1 MKKTLIF
8 SLCSVTALLAVQSL
22 KAQSTLA
29 DWTFESSAS
38 TNNIIGAGLTSGT
51 TQSGVSADIGTGTAS
66 ASHASSATAW
76 SIPAGN
82 GSAHSWSANNW
93 AQGDFFQF
101 SVTLDLVDNTYS
113 GFNVTYDQNG
123 SATGPKTYYIAYSTD
138 GLTFTPFGS
147 DYTLTSGITWAS
159 GTPNQATQ
167 LSDNFSPITALDTA
181 STIYF
186 RIVDDSLTT
195 GGAIN
200 GGNIG
205 TSGTDRIDNFLVS
218 ASVAPVPEPTT
229 MALAGLSALSLIVFR
244 RQRK

>member
-1 MKKTLIF
+1 MPAMRLRPQPGQFLPAMVRPIPGAPTIGLKVTFSNFLLLWTWLI
-8 SLCSVTALLAVQSL
+8 TP
-22 KAQSTLA
+22 
-29 DWTFESSAS
+29 D
-38 TNNIIGAGLTSGT
+38 
-51 TQSGVSADIGTGTAS
+51 
-66 ASHASSATAW
+66 
-76 SIPAGN
+76 
-82 GSAHSWSANNW
+82 
-93 AQGDFFQF
+93 
-101 SVTLDLVDNTYS
+101 S

-167 LSDNFSPITALDTA
+167 LSDNFSAITALDTA